1 MDLFRD
7 VRKKNLARVAPLAVR
22 MRPRTLDEFVGQG
35 HFLAPG
41 KLLRRM
47 LEADRL
53 TSVIFYGPPGTGK
66 TTLAQLIAAYT
77 KSHFEQVNAAAVG
90 VKEVRAILDAAKER
104 LANAGERTVLF
115 LDEIHR
121 FNRAQQDVLLG
132 DVEAGYVILVGATT
146 ENPFFAVNS
155 PLISRSQIFQ
165 FAPLTEDEIRTLVR
179 RAVAD
184 KERGFGNIAIRL
196 DDDAL
201 NLWATMSDGDGRRAL
216 MALEVAVLS
225 LTHEMGEGQ
234 SRAVP
239 ARPGRDAPAPTAS
252 STTTPVHITLDVAE
266 QSIQRKAIVYDGT
279 GDEHYDAA
287 SALIKSMRGSDPDAA
302 VYWVARMLE
311 AGEDPRF
318 VARRIAILASEDVG
332 NADPQ
337 AIVVAAAAFD
347 IVEKIGMPE
356 AQITLSQAAIYMATA
371 PKSNASYVAI
381 NKAMEDVREGRTIPV
396 PRHLRDTHYKGSSL
410 LGHGKGYKYAHDF
423 EGGVVEQDY
432 LGVDKTYYV
441 PTNRGYEKT
450 ISERLERIRSQRTD
464 RGAGGVSSSMEGQGG
479 RGPDQDRDQD
489 MIPDAAEPLP
499 PAPDAPAMPESG
511 KMGKAKRR
519 GGVEK

>member
-1 MDLFRD
+1 MLWRMDLFGD
-7 VRKKNLARVAPLAVR
+7 VRKRNMMRVAPLAVR
-22 MRPRTLDEFVGQG
+22 MRPRSLDEFVGQQ
-35 HFLAPG
+35 HFLGRG

-66 TTLAQLIAAYT
+66 TTLAQLVAQYT

-90 VKEVRAILDAAKER
+90 VKEVRAILDAAKDR
-104 LANAGERTVLF
+104 LGHSGERTVLF

-121 FNRAQQDVLLG
+121 FNRSQQDILLP

-165 FAPLTEDEIRTLVR
+165 FAPLSEDDVRLLVR
-179 RAVAD
+179 RAMAD
-184 KERGFGNIAIRL
+184 RERGFGALDIRI

-201 NLWATMSDGDGRRAL
+201 DLWAAMSDGDGRRAL

-225 LTHEMGEGQ
+225 MSKDDG
-234 SRAVP
+234 
-239 ARPGRDAPAPTAS
+239 GRMKDEEEKGGNRS
-252 STTTPVHITLDVAE
+252 SSSFSLHPPSLPLHITLDVAE
-266 QSIQRKAIVYDGT
+266 QSIQRKAIVYDQT

-332 NADPQ
+332 NADPR
-337 AIVVAAAAFD
+337 AILVAAACFD
-347 IVEKIGMPE
+347 VVEKIGMPE
-356 AQITLSQAAIYMATA
+356 ARIALSQAAIYMATA

-381 NKAMEDVREGRTIPV
+381 NQAIADVREGRTIPV
-396 PRHLRDTHYKGSSL
+396 PRHLRSTAYGGAKA
-410 LGHGKGYKYAHDF
+410 LGHGKGYKYAHDYQ
-423 EGGVVEQDY
+423 GGYVEQEY
-432 LGVDKTYYV
+432 LGVDKKYYT
-441 PTNRGYEKT
+441 PTDRGYEAV
-450 ISERLERIRSQRTD
+450 IRERMDRLAANSAGEETGGRIRDGSPG
-464 RGAGGVSSSMEGQGG
+464 GADAHADATEHPEKAAVTNQSSPKLSNE
-479 RGPDQDRDQD
+479 
-489 MIPDAAEPLP
+489 
-499 PAPDAPAMPESG
+499 
-511 KMGKAKRR
+511 
-519 GGVEK
+519 EKG